1 MPPATVENLMQRI
14 AKGNPLPAILLE
26 GTDPYL
32 RDRCRAALIEKF
44 VPEGARDWAIT
55 KISAAG
61 GGWEQMLERAQTV
74 PMLSP
79 HQVVFL
85 EGTEA
90 LERLGDDAADEV
102 EKALGAYL
110 KNPAP
115 FSIVVF
121 EAEKL
126 DGRRWVA
133 KLLKAEANVLIVE
146 LSTGAA
152 DVHALTLEM
161 ARALGAEIDAAAAAD
176 LAEAVNGE
184 PAKIRLEVEKLSL
197 YALGRKIERAD
208 VDALVVSAKKYT
220 VWKLTEVL
228 AARDRR
234 AAMEFL
240 DCLLR
245 EGEQPAGIV
254 GALAWM
260 YRKLME
266 AKELPPGTNQYQAA
280 RDLNMRPEGA
290 GIAMAQSRKIPR
302 EHLLDGIVA
311 LAEADSALKSGGP
324 NPRATVE
331 FLIARLT
338 ATAAKAT
345 A

>member
-1 MPPATVENLMQRI
+1 MPQVSLENLMQRI
-14 AKGNPLPAILLE
+14 AKGNPISAILLE
-26 GTDPYL
+26 GADPYL
-32 RDRCRAALIEKF
+32 RDRCRTALIGKF
-44 VPEGARDWAIT
+44 VPEGARDWAVT

-85 EGTEA
+85 DGMEA
-90 LERLGDDAADEV
+90 LERLGDDASEEV
-102 EKALGAYL
+102 EKALEAYL

-121 EAEKL
+121 EADKL
-126 DGRRWVA
+126 DGRRWLA
-133 KLLKAEANVLIVE
+133 KLLRANALVVE
-146 LSTGAA
+146 LSTGGRDVAA
-152 DVHALTLEM
+152 LAVEM
-161 ARALGAEIDAAAAAD
+161 ARELGAEIESTAAAE

-184 PAKIRLEVEKLSL
+184 AAKIRLELEKLSL
-197 YALGRKIERAD
+197 YAAGRKIEVAD
-208 VDALVVSAKKYT
+208 VEALVVSAKKYT

-260 YRKLME
+260 YRKLIE
-266 AKELPPGTNQYQAA
+266 AKELPPGTNQFQAA
-280 RDLNMRPEGA
+280 RDLNMRPDSA

-302 EHLLDGIVA
+302 EQLLDGIVA

-331 FLIARLT
+331 FLIARLI
-338 ATAAKAT
+338 ATAAKGMT

>member
-1 MPPATVENLMQRI
+1 MQRI
-14 AKGNPLPAILLE
+14 AKGNPIPAILLE

-85 EGTEA
+85 DGMEA
-90 LERLGDDAADEV
+90 LERLGDEAAE
-102 EKALGAYL
+102 EAGEALGAYL

-133 KLLKAEANVLIVE
+133 KLLEANALVVE
-146 LSTGAA
+146 LSTGGG
-152 DVHALTLEM
+152 DVNALTMEM
-161 ARALGAEIDAAAAAD
+161 ARELDAEIDSAAAAD

-184 PAKIRLEVEKLSL
+184 PAKIRLELEKLSL
-197 YALGRKIERAD
+197 YAVGRKIERAD

-260 YRKLME
+260 YRKLIE

-302 EHLLDGIVA
+302 EQLLDGIVA

-324 NPRATVE
+324 SPRATVE

-338 ATAAKAT
+338 ATAARAT

>member
-1 MPPATVENLMQRI
+1 MPQASLENLMQRI
-14 AKGNPLPAILLE
+14 AKGNPIPAIFLE

-55 KISAAG
+55 KISAAA

-85 EGTEA
+85 DGMEA
-90 LERLGDDAADEV
+90 LERLGDEAAE
-102 EKALGAYL
+102 EAGEALGAYL

-115 FSIVVF
+115 FSIIVF

-133 KLLKAEANVLIVE
+133 KLLEANALVVD
-146 LSTGAA
+146 LSTGGA
-152 DVHALTLEM
+152 DANVLTLEM
-161 ARALGAEIDAAAAAD
+161 ARELGAEIDSAAAAD

-184 PAKIRLEVEKLSL
+184 PARIRLELEKLSL
-197 YALGRKIERAD
+197 YAAGRKIERAD

-260 YRKLME
+260 YRKLIE
-266 AKELPPGTNQYQAA
+266 ARELPLGTNQFQAA
-280 RDLNMRPEGA
+280 RDLNMRSEGA

-302 EHLLDGIVA
+302 EQLLDGIVA

-331 FLIARLT
+331 FLIGRLT